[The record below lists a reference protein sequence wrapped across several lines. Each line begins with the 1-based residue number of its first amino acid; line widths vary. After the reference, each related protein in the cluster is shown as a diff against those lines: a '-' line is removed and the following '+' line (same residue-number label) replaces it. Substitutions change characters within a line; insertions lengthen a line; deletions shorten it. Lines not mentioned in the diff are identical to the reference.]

1 MDMKGEYRIPAP
13 RAAVWAALNDVDV
26 LKAAIPGCDSIN
38 RLSDTEIEAT
48 VTAKIGPVKA
58 SFKGLVTLSDIDPPN
73 GYTIRGEGKGGPAGF
88 AKGGAKVRLVDVGS
102 ETILSYKVDASV
114 GGKIAQIGARLI
126 DSTAKKLADE
136 FFAKFSALAA
146 AKASDHKAS
155 ASDAQ
160 PKAHASLETSMTQNQ
175 ASATVTPI
183 LGKNTWIIG
192 ALVFVVI
199 VIVAVVYIFGY

>member
-1 MDMKGEYRIPAP
+1 MDMKGEYRISAP

-58 SFKGLVTLSDIDPPN
+58 SFKGLVTLLDIDPPN

-88 AKGGAKVRLVDVGS
+88 AKGGAKVRLIDLGR
-102 ETILSYKVDASV
+102 ETVLSYEVDASV

-136 FFAKFSALAA
+136 FFAKFGELAA
-146 AKASDHKAS
+146 AKL
-155 ASDAQ
+155 SDAQ
-160 PKAHASLETSMTQNQ
+160 PLPEVPVETIMTQNP
-175 ASATVTPI
+175 AAVTVAPAAVGT
-183 LGKNTWIIG
+183 NTW
-192 ALVFVVI
+192 
-199 VIVAVVYIFGY
+199 VIVAVAALIVIAALFYFWILK